1 MTQLLPQSHGYT
13 HLKHDR
19 VEGLNIYK
27 MWMGWLAKAK
37 NSSKGRP
44 DGKNGRIIQETTVVS
59 FRYHN
64 TCIAH
69 ITPLGDVFIMNGGYN
84 TRTTKERINKII
96 KPLGYEIIQR
106 QFKWYIQRL
115 DSLSP
120 LAVML
125 PTSFIIHLQSEPIYK
140 PTKMKGDELQ

>member
-19 VEGLNIYK
+19 VEGVNIYK

-44 DGKNGRIIQETTVVS
+44 DGKNGRIIQETTLVS
-59 FRYHN
+59 FWYHN
-64 TCIAH
+64 TCIAY
-69 ITPLGDVFIMNGGYN
+69 ITPLGEVFIMNGGYN

-96 KPLGYEIIQR
+96 KPFGYEIIQR
-106 QFKWYIQRL
+106 QFKWYIKQV
-115 DSLSP
+115 DSP

-125 PTSFIIHLQSEPIYK
+125 PTSFIFQLLSEPIYK